1 MSVTQVPLR
10 PIARGS
16 QLKYWLALA
25 ALVIA
30 AFLLARLGAGQFKA
44 LEVDVVAAGK
54 GGLLTDVDG
63 VMLEYTGKTEDGTVF
78 DTTDGRGP
86 APMLVGQVV
95 PGFRQALLQMQEG
108 GRYKVVIPGRL
119 AYGPNPPPQSGL
131 KPNADLYFDVH
142 VVQVVRNAAILAA
155 QQQQRCS
162 KCNSRCSSKAPPR
175 RRPVPR
181 ASKTTA
187 DCAARLPPPPRR

>member
-25 ALVIA
+25 VLVIA

-44 LEVDVVAAGK
+44 LQVDVVEAGK

-63 VMLEYTGKTEDGTVF
+63 VLLEYTGKTDDGTVF
-78 DTTDGRGP
+78 DSTEGRGP

-95 PGFRQALLQMQEG
+95 PGFRQALLKMQEG
-108 GRYKVVIPGRL
+108 GRYKVLIPGRL

-142 VVQVVRNAAILAA
+142 VVQVVRDAAILAA
-155 QQQQRCS
+155 QQQRQMQQMQQQQGATP
-162 KCNSRCSSKAPPR
+162 APE
-175 RRPVPR
+175 
-181 ASKTTA
+181 
-187 DCAARLPPPPRR
+187 AR

>member
-16 QLKYWLALA
+16 QLKYWLAIA

-44 LEVDVVAAGK
+44 LDVDVVAPGS

-63 VMLEYTGKTEDGTVF
+63 VMLEYTGKTEDGAVF
-78 DTTDGRGP
+78 DSTEGRGP

-108 GRYKVVIPGRL
+108 GRYKVVIPGHL

-155 QQQQRCS
+155 QQQQQMQQMQQQMQQQG
-162 KCNSRCSSKAPPR
+162 
-175 RRPVPR
+175 
-181 ASKTTA
+181 
-187 DCAARLPPPPRR
+187 AAPPPPEAR

>member
-16 QLKYWLALA
+16 QLKYWLAIA

-44 LEVDVVAAGK
+44 LDVDVVAPGS
-54 GGLLTDVDG
+54 GGLLTDLDG
-63 VMLEYTGKTEDGTVF
+63 VLLEYTGKTEDGTVF

-95 PGFRQALLQMQEG
+95 PGFRQALLKMQQG
-108 GRYKVVIPGRL
+108 GRYKVLIPARL
-119 AYGPNPPPQSGL
+119 AYGANPPPQSGL
-131 KPNADLYFDVH
+131 EPNADLYFDVH
-142 VVQVVRNAAILAA
+142 VLQVVRNAAILAA
-155 QQQQRCS
+155 QQQQQMQQMQQQQG
-162 KCNSRCSSKAPPR
+162 
-175 RRPVPR
+175 
-181 ASKTTA
+181 TA
-187 DCAARLPPPPRR
+187 PPPPEAR

>member
-16 QLKYWLALA
+16 QLKYWFAIA
-25 ALVIA
+25 ALVLA
-30 AFLLARLGAGQFKA
+30 AFLLARLGAGSFKS
-44 LEVDVVAAGK
+44 L
-54 GGLLTDVDG
+54 DVDTVAPGAGAKIGQLDG
-63 VMLEYTGKTEDGTVF
+63 VILEYTGKTDNGTIF
-78 DTTDGRGP
+78 DTTEGRGP
-86 APMLVGQVV
+86 VPMLVGQVV
-95 PGFRQALLQMQEG
+95 PGFSQALMRMQEG

-155 QQQQRCS
+155 QQQQMQQEQMQQQG
-162 KCNSRCSSKAPPR
+162 
-175 RRPVPR
+175 
-181 ASKTTA
+181 
-187 DCAARLPPPPRR
+187 AAPPPPETR

>member
-16 QLKYWLALA
+16 QLKYWVAVLALV
-25 ALVIA
+25 LA
-30 AFLLARLGAGQFKA
+30 AFLLARAGAGSFKS
-44 LEVDVVAAGK
+44 LDVETLAPGT
-54 GGLLTDVDG
+54 GGLLTDLDG
-63 VMLEYTGKTEDGTVF
+63 VMLEYKGTTEDGTVF
-78 DTTDGRGP
+78 DSTEGKGP

-142 VVQVVRNAAILAA
+142 VVQVVRNAAIMAA
-155 QQQQRCS
+155 QQQQQME
-162 KCNSRCSSKAPPR
+162 AMQQG
-175 RRPVPR
+175 
-181 ASKTTA
+181 AGA
-187 DCAARLPPPPRR
+187 PPPPEGR

>member
-16 QLKYWLALA
+16 QLKYWLALL

-30 AFLLARLGAGQFKA
+30 AFLLARLGAGQFKS
-44 LEVDVVAAGK
+44 LQVDVVEAGK

-63 VMLEYTGKTEDGTVF
+63 VLLEYTGKTDDGAVF
-78 DTTDGRGP
+78 DSTEGRGP

-108 GRYKVVIPGRL
+108 GRYKIVIPGRL

-155 QQQQRCS
+155 QQQQQMQQMQAQQQQQQGA
-162 KCNSRCSSKAPPR
+162 APPA
-175 RRPVPR
+175 PE
-181 ASKTTA
+181 
-187 DCAARLPPPPRR
+187 AR

>member
-16 QLKYWLALA
+16 QLKYWLALIV
-25 ALVIA
+25 LVLA
-30 AFLLARLGAGQFKA
+30 AFLLARIGAGSFKS
-44 LEVDVVAAGK
+44 LDVDVVQPGK
-54 GGLLTDVDG
+54 GELLTDVDG
-63 VMLEYTGKTEDGTVF
+63 VILEYTGKTDDGVVF
-78 DTTDGRGP
+78 DTTEGRGP

-108 GRYKVVIPGRL
+108 GRYKIVIPGRL

-155 QQQQRCS
+155 QQQQQMQQMQQQMQQQG
-162 KCNSRCSSKAPPR
+162 A
-175 RRPVPR
+175 
-181 ASKTTA
+181 
-187 DCAARLPPPPRR
+187 PPPPPPEGQ

>member
-1 MSVTQVPLR
+1 MSATQVPLR

-16 QLKYWLALA
+16 QLKYWLAIA

-30 AFLLARLGAGQFKA
+30 AFLLARLGAGSFTA
-44 LEVDVVAAGK
+44 LKVDVVAPGK

-63 VMLEYTGKTEDGTVF
+63 VMLEYTGKTADGAIF
-78 DTTDGRGP
+78 DSTDGKGP

-108 GRYKVVIPGRL
+108 GRYKVLIPGRL

-155 QQQQRCS
+155 KQQQQMQQMQEQMQQQG
-162 KCNSRCSSKAPPR
+162 
-175 RRPVPR
+175 
-181 ASKTTA
+181 
-187 DCAARLPPPPRR
+187 AAPPPP

>member
-16 QLKYWLALA
+16 SLKYWLALA
-25 ALVIA
+25 LVVTA
-30 AFLLARLGAGQFKA
+30 AFGLARLGAGQFKA
-44 LEVDVVAAGK
+44 LDVETIAAGR
-54 GGLLTDVDG
+54 GELLTDLDG
-63 VMLEYTGKTEDGTVF
+63 VMLEYTGKTDDGAVF
-78 DTTDGRGP
+78 DSTEGRGP

-95 PGFRQALLQMQEG
+95 PGFRQALLKMQEG

-155 QQQQRCS
+155 QQQQQMQQMQQQGA
-162 KCNSRCSSKAPPR
+162 APPE
-175 RRPVPR
+175 
-181 ASKTTA
+181 
-187 DCAARLPPPPRR
+187 AR

>member
-16 QLKYWLALA
+16 QLKYVLAIVV
-25 ALVIA
+25 LVAA
-30 AFLLARLGAGQFKA
+30 AFLLARLGAGSFKA
-44 LEVDVVAAGK
+44 LDVDTVAPGSGA
-54 GGLLTDVDG
+54 LLTDLDG
-63 VMLEYTGKTEDGTVF
+63 VMLEYTGKTDDGKVF
-78 DTTDGRGP
+78 DSTEGRGP

-95 PGFRQALLQMQEG
+95 PGFRQALLKMQEG

-119 AYGPNPPPQSGL
+119 AYGATPPPQSGL

-155 QQQQRCS
+155 QQQQQQQIQQQG
-162 KCNSRCSSKAPPR
+162 
-175 RRPVPR
+175 
-181 ASKTTA
+181 
-187 DCAARLPPPPRR
+187 AAPPPPGAL

>member
-16 QLKYWLALA
+16 QLKYWLAIA

-44 LEVDVVAAGK
+44 LEVDVVAPGS

-78 DTTDGRGP
+78 DSTDGRGP

-108 GRYKVVIPGRL
+108 GRYKVLIPGRL

-155 QQQQRCS
+155 QQQQQMQQMQQMQQQQG
-162 KCNSRCSSKAPPR
+162 APPPAPAGR
-175 RRPVPR
+175 
-181 ASKTTA
+181 
-187 DCAARLPPPPRR
+187 

>member
-16 QLKYWLALA
+16 QLKYWLAIV

-30 AFLLARLGAGQFKA
+30 AFLIARLGAGSFKA
-44 LEVDVVAAGK
+44 LDVDVVAPGK

-63 VMLEYTGKTEDGTVF
+63 VMLEYVGKTADGAVF
-78 DTTDGRGP
+78 DSTEGKGP

-95 PGFRQALLQMQEG
+95 PGFRQALLKMQEG
-108 GRYKVVIPGRL
+108 GTYKVVIPGRL
-119 AYGPNPPPQSGL
+119 AYGANPPPQSGI

-155 QQQQRCS
+155 QQQQQMQQMQQQQGA
-162 KCNSRCSSKAPPR
+162 APP
-175 RRPVPR
+175 PAP
-181 ASKTTA
+181 A
-187 DCAARLPPPPRR
+187 P

>member
-16 QLKYWLALA
+16 SLKYWLALA
-25 ALVIA
+25 LLVAL
-30 AFLLARLGAGQFKA
+30 AFGLARLGAGQFKA
-44 LEVDVVAAGK
+44 LQVDTVAPGK
-54 GGLLTDVDG
+54 GGLLTDLDG
-63 VMLEYTGKTEDGTVF
+63 VMLEYTGKTDDGTVF
-78 DTTDGRGP
+78 DSTEGRGP

-108 GRYKVVIPGRL
+108 GRYKIVIPGRL
-119 AYGPNPPPQSGL
+119 AYGANPPPQSGL

-155 QQQQRCS
+155 QQQQQMEQMQQQQQGA
-162 KCNSRCSSKAPPR
+162 APPE
-175 RRPVPR
+175 PR
-181 ASKTTA
+181 
-187 DCAARLPPPPRR
+187 

>member
-16 QLKYWLALA
+16 SLKYWLALA
-25 ALVIA
+25 LLVAA
-30 AFLLARLGAGQFKA
+30 AFGLARLGAGQFKA
-44 LEVDVVAAGK
+44 LQVDTVAPGN
-54 GGLLTDVDG
+54 GGLLTDLDG
-63 VMLEYTGKTEDGTVF
+63 VMLEYTGKTDDGTVF
-78 DTTDGRGP
+78 DSTEGRGP

-95 PGFRQALLQMQEG
+95 PGFRQALLKMQEG

-119 AYGPNPPPQSGL
+119 AYGANPPPQSGL

-155 QQQQRCS
+155 QQQQQMQQMQAQMQQQGA
-162 KCNSRCSSKAPPR
+162 APP
-175 RRPVPR
+175 P
-181 ASKTTA
+181 
-187 DCAARLPPPPRR
+187 AR

>member
-16 QLKYWLALA
+16 SLKYWLALA
-25 ALVIA
+25 LLVAL
-30 AFLLARLGAGQFKA
+30 AFGLARLGAGQFKA
-44 LEVDVVAAGK
+44 LQVDTVAPGK
-54 GGLLTDVDG
+54 GGLLTDLDG
-63 VMLEYTGKTEDGTVF
+63 VMLEYTGKTDDGTVF
-78 DTTDGRGP
+78 DSTEGRGP

-108 GRYKVVIPGRL
+108 GRYEIVIPGRL
-119 AYGPNPPPQSGL
+119 AYGANPPPQSGL

-155 QQQQRCS
+155 QQQQQMEQMQQQQGA
-162 KCNSRCSSKAPPR
+162 APPE
-175 RRPVPR
+175 PR
-181 ASKTTA
+181 
-187 DCAARLPPPPRR
+187 

>member
-1 MSVTQVPLR
+1 MSVTQIPLR

-16 QLKYWLALA
+16 QLKYLLAIA

-30 AFLLARLGAGQFKA
+30 AFLLARLGAGSFKA
-44 LEVDVVAAGK
+44 LAVDVVAPGS

-78 DTTDGRGP
+78 DTTEGRGP

-95 PGFRQALLQMQEG
+95 PGFRQALLKMQQG

-119 AYGPNPPPQSGL
+119 AYGPNPPPQSGI

-155 QQQQRCS
+155 QQQQQMQQLQQMQQQGV
-162 KCNSRCSSKAPPR
+162 APP
-175 RRPVPR
+175 PE
-181 ASKTTA
+181 
-187 DCAARLPPPPRR
+187 AR

>member
-25 ALVIA
+25 ALILA
-30 AFLLARLGAGQFKA
+30 ALLLARLGAGSFKA
-44 LEVDVVAAGK
+44 LDVDTVAPGS
-54 GGLLTDVDG
+54 GGLLTDLDG
-63 VMLEYTGKTEDGTVF
+63 VLLEYKGTTEDGAVF
-78 DTTDGRGP
+78 DSTEGRGP
-86 APMLVGQVV
+86 TPMLVGQVV

-142 VVQVVRNAAILAA
+142 VVQVVRNAAIIAA
-155 QQQQRCS
+155 QQQQQMQQMQGAG
-162 KCNSRCSSKAPPR
+162 APP
-175 RRPVPR
+175 PEGQ
-181 ASKTTA
+181 
-187 DCAARLPPPPRR
+187 

>member
-16 QLKYWLALA
+16 QLKYLLALV
-25 ALVIA
+25 VIILA
-30 AFLLARLGAGQFKA
+30 AFLLARLGAGSFKVV
-44 LEVDVVAAGK
+44 EVETVTAGS
-54 GGLLTDVDG
+54 GALLTDLDG
-63 VMLEYTGKTEDGTVF
+63 VMLEYTGKTDDGAVF
-78 DTTDGRGP
+78 DSTQGRGP
-86 APMLVGQVV
+86 TPMLVGQVV

-108 GRYKVVIPGRL
+108 GRYKIVIPGRL

-155 QQQQRCS
+155 QQQQQMQQQQQG
-162 KCNSRCSSKAPPR
+162 A
-175 RRPVPR
+175 
-181 ASKTTA
+181 
-187 DCAARLPPPPRR
+187 PPPPEAR

>member
-30 AFLLARLGAGQFKA
+30 AFLLARLGAGSFKA
-44 LEVDVVAAGK
+44 VEVDVVAPGS

-63 VMLEYTGKTEDGTVF
+63 VMLEYTGKTEDGTTF
-78 DTTDGRGP
+78 DTTEGRGP

-95 PGFRQALLQMQEG
+95 PGFRQALLKMQQG

-155 QQQQRCS
+155 QQQQQMQQMQEQMQQQGA
-162 KCNSRCSSKAPPR
+162 APP
-175 RRPVPR
+175 PAGPEGQ
-181 ASKTTA
+181 
-187 DCAARLPPPPRR
+187 

>member
-16 QLKYWLALA
+16 SLKYWLALA
-25 ALVIA
+25 LLIA
-30 AFLLARLGAGQFKA
+30 AAFVLARLGAGSFKA
-44 LEVDVVAAGK
+44 LDVDTVSAGS
-54 GGLLTDVDG
+54 GGLLTDLDG

-78 DTTDGRGP
+78 DSTEGRGP

-95 PGFRQALLQMQEG
+95 PGFRQALLQMREG
-108 GRYKVVIPGRL
+108 GRYKIVIPGRL
-119 AYGPNPPPQSGL
+119 AYGANPPPQSGL

-155 QQQQRCS
+155 QQQQQMQQLQAQMQQQGA
-162 KCNSRCSSKAPPR
+162 APP
-175 RRPVPR
+175 P
-181 ASKTTA
+181 
-187 DCAARLPPPPRR
+187 AR

>member
-16 QLKYWLALA
+16 SLKYVLALA
-25 ALVIA
+25 ILVLA
-30 AFLLARLGAGQFKA
+30 AFLLARIGAGSFKA
-44 LEVDVVAAGK
+44 LDVDTVAAGH
-54 GGLLTDVDG
+54 GEVLTDLDG
-63 VMLEYTGKTEDGTVF
+63 VMLEYTGKTDDGTVF
-78 DTTDGRGP
+78 DSTEGRGP

-95 PGFRQALLQMQEG
+95 PGFRQALVQMREG

-155 QQQQRCS
+155 QQQQQMQQMQAQQQQGA
-162 KCNSRCSSKAPPR
+162 APPA
-175 RRPVPR
+175 PE
-181 ASKTTA
+181 
-187 DCAARLPPPPRR
+187 AR